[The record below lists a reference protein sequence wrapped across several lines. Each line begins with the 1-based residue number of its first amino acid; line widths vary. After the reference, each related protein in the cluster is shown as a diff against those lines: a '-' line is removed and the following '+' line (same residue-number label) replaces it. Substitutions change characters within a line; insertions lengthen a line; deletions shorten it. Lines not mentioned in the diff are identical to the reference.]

1 MRIWN
6 GTVIPAKKK
15 MRQKLPVR
23 MRRRVS
29 EYAAMEETTMSVAM
43 TAAHIRKLLN
53 IGAASLMPV
62 KM

>member
-1 MRIWN
+1 
-6 GTVIPAKKK
+6 
-15 MRQKLPVR
+15 MRQKLPVL

-29 EYAAMEETTMSVAM
+29 EYAAMEATMSVVM
-43 TAAHIRKLLN
+43 TATRISRLLN

>member
-15 MRQKLPVR
+15 MRQKLPVL
-23 MRRRVS
+23 MRRRVR
-29 EYAAMEETTMSVAM
+29 EYAAMEATTMRVVM
-43 TAAHIRKLLN
+43 TATHISRLLN